1 MEGLVPMLSRRFILA
16 TSVVI
21 LLCLV
26 PHGAWINAN
35 ASSGRSVDLDFSG
48 GPDSGQILSG
58 TYTVRATNVA
68 SMDYINVEVSDG
80 ATWTPV
86 ANITAA
92 PWLTAWD
99 TSVYGDG
106 DYQLRIEGTF
116 VNSTTTGWV
125 TSPTFT
131 IDNTA
136 PNTLTLT
143 TTGAVIGDG
152 SSTINRAWF
161 TTSGTGTINFDWS
174 GSDSHLSH
182 ATLTGV
188 PGSGNPPQ
196 DGPGTI
202 LNTWAWSPGDLPEGV
217 WNPVLSVFDEGGN
230 SAQTSIHVGIDR
242 SGPEVGTPS
251 LSVPANTWTD
261 ATTLIFNDLSSGA
274 NDNGGSG
281 ISTYHV
287 RDSTDQWADIGA
299 AGYGSMTLQE
309 GIRTIQFRAVDKV
322 GNIGD
327 PLNVTIMVDRAAP
340 VAGGWILPTLTDS
353 MSGQIAVTVDAT
365 DTHSGIAIASCSL
378 EYGFDSN
385 GAGST
390 PDISSAWLSVGS
402 GTSNHLSAAIDWSTR
417 AGQYLSLRSTL
428 VDSAGNTVTTS
439 ASHFLILP
447 GLDFSISDASLDRLI
462 VRAGSQ
468 DPVLLEATINTNEF
482 YSGSVVVRIESAPA
496 SRDSLTQ
503 WTALNSMVIPA
514 NSFIDQQES
523 ISLNITML
531 SAGEFDLRVVVDP
544 DESISER
551 DEGNNEVFLLIGAA
565 DPEVVGSVSGFAPDL
580 VLLLL
585 AGLFAGRVVN
595 RRQSAS

>member
-1 MEGLVPMLSRRFILA
+1 M
-16 TSVVI
+16 
-21 LLCLV
+21 
-26 PHGAWINAN
+26 
-35 ASSGRSVDLDFSG
+35 
-48 GPDSGQILSG
+48 
-58 TYTVRATNVA
+58 
-68 SMDYINVEVSDG
+68 
-80 ATWTPV
+80 
-86 ANITAA
+86 
-92 PWLTAWD
+92 
-99 TSVYGDG
+99 
-106 DYQLRIEGTF
+106 
-116 VNSTTTGWV
+116 
-125 TSPTFT
+125 
-131 IDNTA
+131 
-136 PNTLTLT
+136 
-143 TTGAVIGDG
+143 
-152 SSTINRAWF
+152 
-161 TTSGTGTINFDWS
+161 
-174 GSDSHLSH
+174 
-182 ATLTGV
+182 
-188 PGSGNPPQ
+188 
-196 DGPGTI
+196 
-202 LNTWAWSPGDLPEGV
+202 PEGV

>member
-1 MEGLVPMLSRRFILA
+1 MPMLSRRFILA
-16 TSVVI
+16 ISLVI
-21 LLCLV
+21 LLCLA
-26 PHGAWINAN
+26 PHGAWIDVDAT
-35 ASSGRSVDLDFSG
+35 SGRSDDLDFSG
-48 GPDSGQILSG
+48 GPNSGQILSG
-58 TYTVRATNVA
+58 TYTVRATNVV
-68 SMDYINVEVSDG
+68 SMDYIDVEVSDG
-80 ATWTPV
+80 SAWTPI
-86 ANITAA
+86 ANITTA

-99 TSVYGDG
+99 TSVHSDG

-116 VNSTTTGWV
+116 TNSTTTGWV
-125 TSPTFT
+125 VSPTFT
-131 IDNTA
+131 VDNTV
-136 PNTLTLT
+136 PSGLSLT
-143 TTGAVIGDG
+143 TSGAVVGDG

-161 TTSGTGTINFDWS
+161 TASESGTINFDWS

-182 ATLTGV
+182 ATLTDV
-188 PGSGNPPQ
+188 PGSGTPAQ

-202 LNTWAWSPGDLPEGV
+202 LNTWAWSPGDLSEGV

-230 SAQTSIHVGIDR
+230 SAQTSIHIGIDR
-242 SGPEVGTPS
+242 SGPDVGTPS
-251 LSVPANTWTD
+251 LSVSPGSWTA

-274 NDNGGSG
+274 DDNGGSG

-287 RDSTDQWADIGA
+287 RDSTEEWADIGA
-299 AGYGSMTLQE
+299 AGYGSMSLQE
-309 GIRTIQFRAVDKV
+309 GIRTIQFRAVDRV

-327 PLNVTIMVDRAAP
+327 PLNVSIMVDRAAP
-340 VAGGWILPTLTDS
+340 VAGGWILPELTDS
-353 MSGQIAVTVDAT
+353 LSGQVTVTVDST
-365 DTHSGIAIASCSL
+365 DTHSGIDVTSCSL

-385 GAGST
+385 GAGT
-390 PDISSAWLSVGS
+390 IPDISSDWLSVGS

-417 AGQYLSLRSTL
+417 AGQYLSLRATL
-428 VDSAGNTVTTS
+428 VDTAGNTVTTT

-462 VRAGSQ
+462 VRAGSD
-468 DPVLLEATINTNEF
+468 DPVVLEATINTNEF

-523 ISLNITML
+523 ISVNITL
-531 SAGEFDLRVVVDP
+531 LTAGEFDLRVFVDP
-544 DESISER
+544 DEVISER

-565 DPEVVGSVSGFAPDL
+565 DPEVVGSVSGFAPDF

-585 AGLFAGRVVN
+585 AGLFASRVIN